1 MKTNFD
7 SNAAKLAELT
17 FNLLEDCHQKEIRI
31 ANRNGLTPSEFRC
44 LRLLNH
50 GEEINNKTLAKRL
63 NLSAG
68 RLTRIVNGL
77 VKKGYTTREIAEGDR
92 RNMKVKLSAKGERM
106 VSQLNEAYVKI
117 HEEILENIDV
127 TNHDN
132 LIHGMSQLLTALRKW
147 MTRGI

>member
-1 MKTNFD
+1 
-7 SNAAKLAELT
+7 
-17 FNLLEDCHQKEIRI
+17 
-31 ANRNGLTPSEFRC
+31 
-44 LRLLNH
+44 
-50 GEEINNKTLAKRL
+50 
-63 NLSAG
+63 
-68 RLTRIVNGL
+68 
-77 VKKGYTTREIAEGDR
+77 
-92 RNMKVKLSAKGERM
+92 MKVKLSAKGERM